1 MEEGYCIVFGGLLWE
16 YVEGYKGI
24 IGMVLWVIM
33 VLYGMLYLYGLGQAQ
48 ALVKI
53 CVAELAIG

>member
-1 MEEGYCIVFGGLLWE
+1 MWRVIRVLWVWYNGY
-16 YVEGYKGI
+16 GI